1 MPRRLGYRR
10 RPALAYACPVDN
22 ETQDQ
27 QYENV
32 TIRRDGDVAV
42 VTFDRGGSL
51 NAFNQATI
59 LELTD
64 VARRFQDDLTTRAV
78 VLSGAKN
85 AFSAGIDL
93 KDTATWEELDDD
105 VALRSRFYR
114 GVRLCQAWEDM
125 PQITI
130 AAMEGLAVG
139 AGCAIALACD
149 WRVLARDAYLYV
161 PEVKIG
167 LNLQWGALPRLVT
180 LVGPARAKRIVLLC
194 EKMGPDH
201 ALDWGLIDEIAESG
215 QSVAVAEDLATRVAT
230 MPAAT
235 TRMVKEAVNATA
247 GALHRVSAF
256 ADADQSALTRTF
268 SDAVAARESFAGGAS

>member
-1 MPRRLGYRR
+1 MADDTQYRD
-10 RPALAYACPVDN
+10 AYR
-22 ETQDQ
+22 T
-27 QYENV
+27 V
-32 TIRRDGDVAV
+32 TVTRAGAV
-42 VTFDRGGSL
+42 STVTFDRGGRL
-51 NAFNQATI
+51 NAFDQTTI

-64 VARRFQDDLTTRAV
+64 VARRFQDDLETQAV
-78 VLSGAKN
+78 VLTGTAE

-93 KDTATWEELDDD
+93 KDAATWEELDD
-105 VALRSRFYR
+105 VALRDRSYR

-125 PQITI
+125 PQVTI
-130 AAMEGLAVG
+130 AAMEGLSVG

-149 WRVLARDAYLYV
+149 WRVLASDAYLYV

-194 EKMGPDH
+194 ERMG
-201 ALDWGLIDEIAESG
+201 AEQAIDWGLVDEVADPG
-215 QSVAVAEDLATRVAT
+215 RAVAVATELAETAAS

-247 GALHRVSAF
+247 NALHRASAF

-268 SDAVAARESFAGGAS
+268 ADAAEARRRFTGSG

>member
-1 MPRRLGYRR
+1 MPTEPRYR
-10 RPALAYACPVDN
+10 
-22 ETQDQ
+22 
-27 QYENV
+27 NV
-32 TIRRDGDVAV
+32 TVEREGNIAV
-42 VTFDRGGSL
+42 VTFDRKGSL
-51 NAFNQATI
+51 NAFNQEVI

-64 VARRFQDDLTTRAV
+64 VARRFQDDLRTQAV
-78 VLSGAKN
+78 VLAGAPG

-93 KDTATWEELDDD
+93 KDTATWEALDDD
-105 VALRSRFYR
+105 VALRERFYR

-125 PQITI
+125 PQVTI
-130 AAMEGLAVG
+130 AAMEKLAVG

-194 EKMGPDH
+194 EKMNAEH
-201 ALDWGLIDEIAESG
+201 ALDWGLVDE
-215 QSVAVAEDLATRVAT
+215 VAEPGRTVGRALELARVAAA

-235 TRMVKEAVNATA
+235 TRMVKQAVNATA
-247 GALHRVSAF
+247 NALHRASAF
-256 ADADQSALTRTF
+256 ADADQSALTRTYQA
-268 SDAVAARESFAGGAS
+268 AVAARAAFAAKPGD

>member
-1 MPRRLGYRR
+1 MNT
-10 RPALAYACPVDN
+10 AVQ
-22 ETQDQ
+22 E
-27 QYENV
+27 YENV
-32 TIRRDGDVAV
+32 TVRHDGDVAV

-64 VARRFQDDLTTRAV
+64 VARRFQDDLKTRAV
-78 VLSGAKN
+78 VLSGSPR

-93 KDTATWEELDDD
+93 KDPATWEELDDD
-105 VALRSRFYR
+105 VALRARFYR

-125 PQITI
+125 PQITV

-149 WRVLARDAYLYV
+149 WRVLAADAYLYV

-180 LVGPARAKRIVLLC
+180 LVGPARAKRIILLC

-201 ALDWGLIDEIAESG
+201 ALDWGLIDEIADSG
-215 QSVAVAEDLATRVAT
+215 QAEAVALGMARGAAA

-247 GALHRVSAF
+247 NALHRASSF

-268 SDAVAARESFAGGAS
+268 SDAVAAREKFAGGS

>member
-1 MPRRLGYRR
+1 MTDFP
-10 RPALAYACPVDN
+10 
-22 ETQDQ
+22 T
-27 QYENV
+27 YENV
-32 TIRRDGDVAV
+32 TVTQNGRTAV
-42 VTFDRGGSL
+42 VRFDRGGSL

-64 VARRFQDDLTTRAV
+64 VARRFQDDTKTQAV
-78 VLSGAKN
+78 VLAGANN

-93 KDTATWEELDDD
+93 KDPDTWSDLEDD

-125 PQITI
+125 PQVTI
-130 AAMEGLAVG
+130 AAMERLSVG

-149 WRVLARDAYLYV
+149 WRVLGRNAYLYV

-167 LNLQWGALPRLVT
+167 LNLQWGALPRLIT
-180 LVGPARAKRIVLLC
+180 LVGPARAKRITLLC
-194 EKMGPDH
+194 EKMNAQH
-201 ALDWGLIDEIAESG
+201 ALDWGLIDEIADDG
-215 QSVAVAEDLATRVAT
+215 ATVDVAVKLAEQAAS

-235 TRMVKEAVNATA
+235 VRLVKEAVNATA
-247 GALHRVSAF
+247 HALHKTAAY

-268 SDAVAARESFAGGAS
+268 KEGIAAREAVLGGGS

>member
-1 MPRRLGYRR
+1 MSI
-10 RPALAYACPVDN
+10 
-22 ETQDQ
+22 EDQ
-27 QYENV
+27 NYENV
-32 TIRRDGDVAV
+32 TVRSEGDVAV

-64 VARRFQDDLTTRAV
+64 VARRFQDDLSTRAV
-78 VLSGAKN
+78 VLAGAPN

-93 KDTATWEELDDD
+93 KDAATWEDLDDD

-125 PQITI
+125 PQITV

-149 WRVLARDAYLYV
+149 WRVLASDAYLYV

-180 LVGPARAKRIVLLC
+180 LVGPARAKRIILLC
-194 EKMGPDH
+194 EKMGPEQ
-201 ALDWGLIDEIAESG
+201 ALEWGLIDEMADSG
-215 QSVAVAEDLATRVAT
+215 QAETVALGLAERAAS

-247 GALHRVSAF
+247 NALHRASSF

-268 SDAVAARESFAGGAS
+268 GDAVAAREQFSGGGS

>member
-1 MPRRLGYRR
+1 MESDGDGYK
-10 RPALAYACPVDN
+10 
-22 ETQDQ
+22 
-27 QYENV
+27 NV
-32 TIRRDGDVAV
+32 TVRHDGDVAV
-42 VTFDRGGSL
+42 VTFDRRGSL
-51 NAFNQATI
+51 NAFDQATI

-64 VARRFQDDLTTRAV
+64 VAKKFQDDLKTRAV
-78 VLSGAKN
+78 VLSGAEN

-93 KDTATWEELDDD
+93 KDSATWEDLDDD
-105 VALRSRFYR
+105 VALRARFYR

-149 WRVLARDAYLYV
+149 WRVLASDAYLYV

-180 LVGPARAKRIVLLC
+180 LVGPARAKRITLLC

-201 ALDWGLIDEIAESG
+201 ALDWGLIDEIAEPG
-215 QSVAVAEDLATRVAT
+215 ETVSVATGMATTVAG
-230 MPAAT
+230 MPPAT

-247 GALHRVSAF
+247 NALHRASSF
-256 ADADQSALTRTF
+256 ADADQSALSRTF
-268 SDAVAARESFAGGAS
+268 TDAVAARERFAGGS

>member
-1 MPRRLGYRR
+1 MTSGDGYK
-10 RPALAYACPVDN
+10 
-22 ETQDQ
+22 
-27 QYENV
+27 NV
-32 TIRRDGDVAV
+32 TVTNNGDVAV
-42 VTFDRGGSL
+42 VTFDRKGSL
-51 NAFNQATI
+51 NAFNQETI
-59 LELTD
+59 LELTA
-64 VARRFQDDLTTRAV
+64 VAKSFHDDLTTRAV
-78 VLSGAKN
+78 VLSGAPT

-105 VALRSRFYR
+105 VALRARFYR

-149 WRVLARDAYLYV
+149 WRVLASDAYLYV

-180 LVGPARAKRIVLLC
+180 LVGPARAKRITLLC
-194 EKMGPDH
+194 EKMGADQ
-201 ALDWGLIDEIAESG
+201 AKDWGLVDEVSEPG
-215 QSVAVAEDLATRVAT
+215 QTVAVASGMAERVAD
-230 MPAAT
+230 MPPAT

-247 GALHRVSAF
+247 NALHRASAF

-268 SDAVAARESFAGGAS
+268 RDAKAAREQFNQS